1 MLAPGSGTVLGRPE
15 FRLHRCQ
22 GADRLMF
29 RTDRRAGRSAVRTL
43 VLALTLALFL
53 SSCGLLGSGD
63 DLPTAKLPTGV
74 KAPAGVSDPA
84 ADPALSTFY
93 QQKVAW
99 TDCGDDFECAQVRV
113 PMDWKKPTGPTIQVS
128 AVRLPAEGKKLGSLL
143 INPGGPGVSGISYA
157 KVARQ
162 AFGEPILRNYDIVG
176 FDPRGIGASD
186 PVKCLPDADIDAY
199 VAADATPDDQ
209 SELDASVAETKRFA
223 AACQANTGPLLGDVD
238 TLSTVRDLDV
248 LRAILGDDVLS
259 FMGASYGT
267 YIGAWY
273 AETFPW
279 RVGRMVLDGAIDPS
293 LTSEEYVAGQ
303 AEGFS
308 RALRAYV
315 EDCQSGDDCPL
326 RGSLADG
333 LAQIG
338 TLVDRAD
345 AAPLTTTDSK
355 RPLTQALMVTGIAQ
369 ALYATQLW
377 PDLTDGL
384 TKALT
389 GDGSPLLALA
399 DQYLERD
406 SKGHF
411 GQTFS
416 ANPAIFCL
424 DVPETR
430 PPAEIGV
437 DAADL
442 QKRFPPLGG
451 TIGWGALSCS
461 QWPLKAVMPRQELHA
476 SGAAPILVLGTVD
489 DPATPYEWA
498 QALSS
503 QLSSGRLLTW
513 EGTVHTAYNQ
523 GDKCIDEKVE
533 AYLVSGTVPA
543 EGTRCK

>member
-1 MLAPGSGTVLGRPE
+1 
-15 FRLHRCQ
+15 
-22 GADRLMF
+22 MF
-29 RTDRRAGRSAVRTL
+29 RSHRRAGRSAVRSLILLTV
-43 VLALTLALFL
+43 VLSLGL
-53 SSCGLLGSGD
+53 SSCGLLGSSDD
-63 DLPTAKLPTGV
+63 DLPVAKLPSGV
-74 KAPAGVSDPA
+74 TAPAGVDDPA
-84 ADPALSTFY
+84 TDPALASFY
-93 QQKVAW
+93 QQKVEW
-99 TDCGDDFECAQVRV
+99 TDCGDDFECARVRV
-113 PMDWKKPTGPTIQVS
+113 PMDWTKPAGAPIEI
-128 AVRLPAEGKKLGSLL
+128 AALRLPAEGKKLGSLL

-162 AFGEPILRNYDIVG
+162 AFGQPLLRNYDIVG

-186 PVKCLPDADIDAY
+186 PVTCLPDSELDAY
-199 VAADATPDDQ
+199 VAADATPDNQ
-209 SELDASVAETKRFA
+209 AELASSVSETKRFA
-223 AACQANTGPLLGDVD
+223 AACEQKTGPLLKHVD

-248 LRAILGDDVLS
+248 LRAVLGDDVLS

-279 RVGRMVLDGAIDPS
+279 RVGRMVLDGAIDPA
-293 LTSEEYVAGQ
+293 LTSKDYVAGQ

-308 RALRAYV
+308 RALKAYV
-315 EDCQSGDDCPL
+315 EDCQTESDCPL
-326 RGSLADG
+326 RGSPADG
-333 LAQIG
+333 LEQIG

-345 AAPLTTTDSK
+345 ASPLTTDDPK

-377 PDLTDGL
+377 PDLTAGL
-384 TKALT
+384 KKALN
-389 GDGSPLLALA
+389 GNGSPLLALA

-430 PPAEIGV
+430 TLAEIGA

-461 QWPLKAVMPRQELHA
+461 QWPLKAVMPRKELHA
-476 SGAAPILVLGTVD
+476 EGAAPILVLGTVD

-543 EGTRCK
+543 EGTRCQ